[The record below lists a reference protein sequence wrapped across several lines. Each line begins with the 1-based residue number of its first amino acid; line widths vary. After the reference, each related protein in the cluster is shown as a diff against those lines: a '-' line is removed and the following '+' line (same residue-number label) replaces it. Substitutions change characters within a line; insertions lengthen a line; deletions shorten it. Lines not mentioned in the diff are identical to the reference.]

1 MLIKNKEEEI
11 EDLQIQF
18 HDFKKIVENKGEKV
32 FYEIYDNQI
41 KNYQKEIYDLN
52 LKLYLSSSQ
61 SLQQSQQP
69 SSPNPPSPK
78 FKSLADYFNQE

>member
-1 MLIKNKEEEI
+1 L
-11 EDLQIQF
+11 
-18 HDFKKIVENKGEKV
+18 VEWLKL
-32 FYEIYDNQI
+32 YDNQI